1 MMDTKMKPI
10 TAIYPRTL
18 NTSQHMVLHTPYD
31 PIQVAIDKLK
41 RDYTVWVRPEDV
53 QAVLEGLGRDQS

>member
-1 MMDTKMKPI
+1 MKPI

-18 NTSQHMVLHTPYD
+18 NTSQHMVLHTSYD
-31 PIQVAIDKLK
+31 PVQVAIDKLK

>member
-1 MMDTKMKPI
+1 MDTKMKPI

-18 NTSQHMVLHTPYD
+18 NTSQHMVLHTSYD
-31 PIQVAIDKLK
+31 PVKVAIDKLK